1 MTELNEALQ
10 AFYEMR
16 IKVKKPMT
24 DYAKKLLSRKLEKL
38 SKGNDELAIEILEQS
53 IICSWTDIYPLKK
66 EEKLNKV
73 EVLLTTMQNVKRFPA
88 N

>member
-24 DYAKKLLSRKLEKL
+24 DYAKKLLSRKLERL
-38 SKGNDELAIEILEQS
+38 SKGNEELAIEILEQS

-66 EEKLNKV
+66 EETKID
-73 EVLLTTMQNVKRFPA
+73 LLTQAFKDVKPKYT